1 MISPTTVGADPAS
14 QYRGALTGQP
24 EGAASL
30 RQRRAFYMQGL
41 AESLRLPGSPLAAL
55 EEGESEATDG
65 VLLRLLA
72 LRKGR
77 ALLARILSLLAPPP
91 QV

>member
-1 MISPTTVGADPAS
+1 M
-14 QYRGALTGQP
+14 L
-24 EGAASL
+24 
-30 RQRRAFYMQGL
+30 GL

-55 EEGESEATDG
+55 EEESEATDG

-91 QV
+91 QVCDCCCSTYSAIITMNCLYSY